1 MKKNNKDIIRVWL
14 YLVLII
20 ICAFFL
26 VGQIKYIQDFSAN
39 ERDMISKSPYG
50 ENILGVDVKLIL
62 TDYEVT
68 PITKTDITNLLITV
82 INVNILI
89 LCITI
94 LLIDILRIAK
104 NE

>member
-14 YLVLII
+14 YLALII

-39 ERDMISKSPYG
+39 ERDMVSKSPFG
-50 ENILGVDVKLIL
+50 ENVKIILP
-62 TDYEVT
+62 DYQVAQ
-68 PITKTDITNLLITV
+68 ITKTDITNLLITV

>member
-1 MKKNNKDIIRVWL
+1 MEESKKDIIRVWM

-26 VGQIKYIQDFSAN
+26 IGQIKYIQDFSSN
-39 ERDMISKSPYG
+39 ERDMISKSSFG
-50 ENILGVDVKLIL
+50 ENVKIILP
-62 TDYEVT
+62 DYEVAQ
-68 PITKTDITNLLITV
+68 ITKTDITNLLITV